1 VAVHDEMHV
10 QGQVNRTE
18 SEIKL
23 VTGLHYLLLEFT
35 SKTIC
40 ATAPPFKAGPVEGIF
55 VPVNG
60 IEPYRGV
67 KVQVHS
73 FSYLH

>member
-1 VAVHDEMHV
+1 MAVHDEMYI
-10 QGQVNRTE
+10 QGQVNRME

-40 ATAPPFKAGPVEGIF
+40 VTAPPFKAVPVEGIF
-55 VPVNG
+55 VAVNG

-67 KVQVHS
+67 EVQVHS
-73 FSYLH
+73 FSHLH